1 MEVAVML
8 SKKHRLFFHVC
19 LALIGLMFTSFA
31 VVAEPLQT
39 DSSRGKLLYSLHC
52 IACHNEQVHWLAN
65 KKASDWPSLIAQV
78 KLWQNISNLKWSEKD
93 VDNVAR
99 YLNNV
104 YYHYPT
110 PNTVAGKK

>member
-1 MEVAVML
+1 MH
-8 SKKHRLFFHVC
+8 SKKHRLFFHVGF
-19 LALIGLMFTSFA
+19 ALIGLALPYFGHA
-31 VVAEPLQT
+31 AEQTQT
-39 DSSRGKLLYSLHC
+39 DHTRGKLLYSLHC

-78 KLWQNISNLKWSEKD
+78 KLWQNISNLKWREKD

-99 YLNNV
+99 YLNSV